1 MEKLLINIYVVAAS
15 KQYELMVPDSTS
27 IGNLILLVR
36 KLVFNDKNVDL
47 ITDKDSRLF
56 LPCSNRK
63 LISTQTLAESEIC
76 NGDEL
81 FFI

>member
-36 KLVFNDKNVDL
+36 KLVSNDKNVDL